1 MYDSSYSGSVKVI
14 HAADL
19 HLDSPFLGLERY
31 EGAPVEELVGATR
44 AAFVN
49 LVDFAI
55 NEEVSLVLLAGDI
68 YNGDWPDYN
77 TGLFFAAQLK
87 RLQDANVRVVI
98 VSGNHDAASVISK
111 HLRLPAN
118 ATVLSHVKPQ
128 VVTFDDLGI
137 AVTGQS
143 FGSRE
148 VTNDLSQA
156 FPNPVEGLFNFALLH
171 TSADG
176 RPGHERYAPCK
187 PAELALRGYD
197 YWALGHV
204 HNREIVAETPWI
216 VFSGSLQGRHAREI
230 GAKGFFLIEIEAN
243 VVINVTP
250 VDVDVVR
257 WDVITLDLADA
268 ETIDDVTAAFA
279 ESATQALSNAEGRLV
294 AARVVL
300 LGTTP
305 AHAAL
310 VRDPDGL
317 RAQLCEAA
325 IEVADSRLWIEKIQI
340 KTSAPTRVTQLVG
353 RDERTTDLIA
363 ALRDT
368 DKDVELA
375 ALVEVLTPLRA
386 KLPID
391 LRTTEDGMDVG
402 GAEHVASL
410 VPQIEALLRLEL
422 SQPETAI

>member
-1 MYDSSYSGSVKVI
+1 MYDSSYSGRIRVI

-31 EGAPVEELVGATR
+31 EGAPVEEMVGATR

-49 LVDFAI
+49 LVDFAVS
-55 NEEVSLVLLAGDI
+55 EEVSLVLLAGDI
-68 YNGDWPDYN
+68 YDGDWPDYN

-111 HLRLPAN
+111 HLRLPTN
-118 ATVLSHVKPQ
+118 ATVLSHAKPQ
-128 VVTFDDLGI
+128 VVIFEDLGI

-143 FGSRE
+143 FASRE

-156 FPNPVEGLFNFALLH
+156 FPKPAEGLFNFALLH

-204 HNREIVAETPWI
+204 HSREIVSETPWI
-216 VFSGSLQGRHAREI
+216 VFSGNLQGRHAREI
-230 GAKGFFLIEIEAN
+230 GAKGFFLVEIDNN
-243 VVINVTP
+243 VVSSVTP

-257 WDVITLDLADA
+257 WDVVTLDVTDA
-268 ETIDDVTAAFA
+268 ATIDDVSASFA
-279 ESATQALSNAEGRLV
+279 EAATQVLSGADGRLV

-300 LGTTP
+300 IGATT

-310 VRDPDGL
+310 VRDPDRL

-325 IEVADSRLWIEKIQI
+325 IEVADSRLWIERIQV
-340 KTSAPTRVTQLVG
+340 KTSAPARVTQLVG
-353 RDERTTDLIA
+353 RDESTTELVA

-368 DKDVELA
+368 DMGGELA
-375 ALVEVLTPLRA
+375 ALVEALTPLRA

-391 LRTTEDGMDVG
+391 LRTTEEGIDVG
-402 GAEHVASL
+402 GAQHVASL
-410 VPQIEALLRLEL
+410 IPQIEALLRLEL
-422 SQPETAI
+422 SQPEGAQ

>member
-49 LVDFAI
+49 LVDFAL

-68 YNGDWPDYN
+68 YDGDWPDYN

-118 ATVLSHVKPQ
+118 ATVLSHAKPQ

-148 VTNDLSQA
+148 VTDDLSQA
-156 FPNPVEGLFNFALLH
+156 FPNRVEGLFNFALLH

-230 GAKGFFLIEIEAN
+230 GAKGFFLIEIESN
-243 VVINVTP
+243 VVASVTP

-268 ETIDDVTAAFA
+268 VTIDDVTAAFA
-279 ESATQALSNAEGRLV
+279 ESATQALSGAEGRLV

-300 LGTTP
+300 LGATP

-353 RDERTTDLIA
+353 RDESTTDLIA

-375 ALVEVLTPLRA
+375 ALVETLTPLRA

-391 LRTTEDGMDVG
+391 LRTTDDGMDVG

-410 VPQIEALLRLEL
+410 IPQIEALLRLEL
-422 SQPETAI
+422 SQPETAP